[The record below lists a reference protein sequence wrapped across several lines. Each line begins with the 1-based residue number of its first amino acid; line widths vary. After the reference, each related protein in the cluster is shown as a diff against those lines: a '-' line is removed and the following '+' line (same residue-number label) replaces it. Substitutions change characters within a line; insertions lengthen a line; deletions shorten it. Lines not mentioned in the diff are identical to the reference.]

1 MVSQPRRSWLEMEQ
15 IGEATVAKFTT
26 RHIVDE
32 EKVGVIGKQLLRL
45 GEQAGHR
52 SIVLNFSAVE
62 RISTEMLG
70 KLVALQKKVQDR
82 GGRLALCQ
90 VNPNLQ
96 EIFKL
101 FKLPRLLTIYDDEQ
115 EALQTL

>member
-1 MVSQPRRSWLEMEQ
+1 
-15 IGEATVAKFTT
+15 
-26 RHIVDE
+26 
-32 EKVGVIGKQLLRL
+32 
-45 GEQAGHR
+45 
-52 SIVLNFSAVE
+52 VLNFSCVE

-90 VNPNLQ
+90 VNPKLQ
-96 EIFKL
+96 EIFKI
-101 FKLPRLLTIYDDEQ
+101 FKLPQLLTIYDDEQ